1 MHVSVPIKVLFAGAL
16 TGATA
21 ILMWRSNAVVM
32 SHSSSEV
39 HQDSGPPTRVALR
52 ASPASAQ
59 PALPASN
66 LNGNWRAQFRESRN
80 YAEFVRGLAG
90 AATAGDPAAQCLT
103 ARALKYCNDSS
114 NLERNRGTRWSI
126 SCWTPARNTRR
137 LRSMSEF
144 YVGSQPHRCDN

>member
-16 TGATA
+16 IGATA

-52 ASPASAQ
+52 ASPASA
-59 PALPASN
+59 LPVLSASN

-90 AATAGDPAAQCLT
+90 AATAGDPAAQYLT

-114 NLERNRGTRWSI
+114 NLERNRGTRW
-126 SCWTPARNTRR
+126 
-137 LRSMSEF
+137 
-144 YVGSQPHRCDN
+144 